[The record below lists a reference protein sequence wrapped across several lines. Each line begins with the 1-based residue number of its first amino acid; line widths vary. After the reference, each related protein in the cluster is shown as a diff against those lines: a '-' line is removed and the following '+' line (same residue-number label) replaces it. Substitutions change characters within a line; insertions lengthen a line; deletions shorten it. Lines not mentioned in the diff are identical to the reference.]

1 MVGFSPINRSQRS
14 FTGGH
19 LGCPRIPQGRCRPRR
34 VGASLMRFRKIVT
47 VTSLIVAGTMASGAA
62 PAAAD
67 PPHRPGGPCIQENQ
81 NVSRSS
87 VAGYDD
93 VVQGLDRIART
104 SNGLV
109 EVQSAGRSGE
119 GRELLYAKIG
129 AGPDVFWL
137 QARIH
142 GDELHGTES
151 ALQVLK
157 LLAGESPDARLI
169 REKMTLIVVPM
180 YNPDGAEANIRQSTT
195 PTRIDLNRD
204 WENFAQPESR
214 AWYPVW
220 TRFRPRDP
228 SRMTDLQWL
237 TARQMSMVTANAL
250 TGFGQTH
257 IARYPEIDITNAVLS
272 RMLLGGPG
280 PDGSDPGFKTQGA
293 IFYEIRSVGQKSNG
307 YIEQMFNVPTMALLT
322 TVAQGRL
329 GHPHFAFER
338 FAERIFGGVAE
349 SDRQRADA
357 HVAVTESALR
367 QQHSPAVE
375 VGQRWHA
382 RHGAEAFGE
391 RRSRHRRG
399 ARQLLQTPR
408 LRGGGVHERERRT
421 QSFVGQGAQPSG
433 G

>member
-1 MVGFSPINRSQRS
+1 
-14 FTGGH
+14 
-19 LGCPRIPQGRCRPRR
+19 
-34 VGASLMRFRKIVT
+34 MRFRKIV
-47 VTSLIVAGTMASGAA
+47 VAASLMVAGTVVSGAQ

-87 VAGYDD
+87 VAGYND

-220 TRFRPRDP
+220 TRFRPRLALDLHHMGTAPVVNGTNELDHFQIGVRPIDP

-329 GHPHFAFER
+329 GQ
-338 FAERIFGGVAE
+338 V
-349 SDRQRADA
+349 D
-357 HVAVTESALR
+357 VSALT
-367 QQHSPAVE
+367 SIPF
-375 VGQRWHA
+375 GT
-382 RHGAEAFGE
+382 HGECG
-391 RRSRHRRG
+391 RD
-399 ARQLLQTPR
+399 
-408 LRGGGVHERERRT
+408 V
-421 QSFVGQGAQPSG
+421 
-433 G
+433 